1 MQPRL
6 LPDGTPDVP
15 YRTARGGQKLRNI
28 MHIDLYGS
36 YVSVRRQRCPSL
48 PARRA
53 CTCTN

>member
-1 MQPRL
+1 MQ
-6 LPDGTPDVP
+6 PDVP

-28 MHIDLYGS
+28 MLEGYIDLYGP
-36 YVSVRRQRCPSL
+36 YVSRRQQQCCSL